1 MFFFFLLSVM
11 VFGYYMYLNVG
22 KILIMVILYYL
33 IKYFYVFILFY
44 GIFIW
49 GLLKIG
55 DKLYF
60 VIWIYNI
67 DNIVLNIFGKVVN
80 VGLK

>member
-1 MFFFFLLSVM
+1 MFLFFLLSVM

-55 DKLYF
+55 DK
-60 VIWIYNI
+60 I
-67 DNIVLNIFGKVVN
+67 IFCN
-80 VGLK
+80 LDI